1 MVNDGPV
8 APATGAWFLRHWYA
22 TVASAVTATVKVAE
36 PPCVVETGAG
46 WRTIATT
53 TGGPPAGVTERV
65 TLELVTDPAG
75 SVITTE

>member
-1 MVNDGPV
+1 MAACAVCGTGLRAEATHCTTCGTPTGV
-8 APATGAWFLRHWYA
+8 TAPA
-22 TVASAVTATVKVAE
+22 ASV
-36 PPCVVETGAG
+36 PSPFETGAG